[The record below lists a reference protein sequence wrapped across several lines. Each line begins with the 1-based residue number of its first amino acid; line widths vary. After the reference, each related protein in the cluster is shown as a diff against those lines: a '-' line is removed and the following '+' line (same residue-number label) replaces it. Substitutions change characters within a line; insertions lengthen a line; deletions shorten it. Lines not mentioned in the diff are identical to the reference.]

1 MRKYIV
7 APYSFH
13 FDLLKQFQ
21 QIDVF
26 NDVKLIDRQQLFDA
40 YFLKF
45 KDDAIKLI
53 MCKFNI
59 SYEFALTLLNFIPYI
74 KYDDK
79 NHAKFH
85 FLFQI
90 KQFLKE
96 NNLIIQ
102 DDTFLNFIKNK
113 DVEVYGYSKKDKT
126 LNEIFKSVNAN
137 TIYKDETIYHED
149 TLNIFETSED
159 EVRYLFISIYDLI
172 NHGIDINDIYVY
184 GCNDE
189 TYDLINRFN
198 KYYQIPFNGLK
209 TTSLIKFDFAKK
221 FFKHFENGYSIDEI
235 FLNLDQEFLNDENYN
250 QFKEKVFLL
259 VDEMLSKSQQLDIF
273 KHCLDVNIHDD
284 IYDKGVNILHS
295 LTSLKNKHIFILNF
309 TQNDIL
315 KLHSDSD
322 YLLDID
328 KEKINMMTSN
338 DLNEINKDV
347 LLHFLNSDNKFYYS
361 YSKKSFSNNN
371 YISFLKDDLKLKEN
385 HIEIIEYDYNKDS
398 SRFDLIKIKDLYAK
412 YKIVSPYKESMEQ
425 HLDIAYKT
433 YDNQFKPFHIYDDN
447 TYLKH
452 SYSSLNT
459 YINCPFSYYLQ
470 RVLKIDPFKDT
481 FNTKL
486 GNIFHKV
493 LELGL
498 KDFTLSFDECLN
510 LACKDYQLEVK
521 EQIFFEE
528 AIQNLKV
535 AFEASKNQLKQ
546 IKNPK
551 WYLEE
556 SLTVKMDKHTDF
568 YGKIDKIILVDD
580 TYLMLIDYKTGNDKF
595 EKNKVSSEESLQL
608 PTYAYLIKN
617 HPDFRRFKIGGL
629 YINNL
634 ITNDIK
640 HRIDDINNLTT
651 LKLKGV
657 SLKDLNYCLAIEPN
671 YLDKDVKYINSI
683 KPTKDSDFS
692 AYGFI
697 EENDIT
703 NYIDI
708 CKDIYD
714 KANKDIRSNKFF
726 IAPKKTSFKDA
737 GACEHCN
744 YADICFKKDNQFR
757 MVKKTE
763 EVEEDELE

>member
-13 FDLLKQFQ
+13 ANLIKQFQ
-21 QIDVF
+21 QEDVF

-45 KDDAIKLI
+45 KNNAVKSI
-53 MCKFNI
+53 MCRFNI
-59 SYEFALTLLNFIPYI
+59 SYEFALSLLNFIPYI
-74 KYDDK
+74 KHDDK
-79 NHAKFH
+79 NHSKLH

-96 NNLIIQ
+96 NDLIIQ

-137 TIYKDETIYHED
+137 YDYKDETIHHED

-159 EVRYLFISIYDLI
+159 EVRHLFISIYDLI
-172 NHGIDINDIYVY
+172 SQGVDINDIYVY

-198 KYYQIPFNGLK
+198 RYYQIPFNGIK
-209 TTSLIKFDFAKK
+209 KTSLIKFDFAKK
-221 FFKHFENGYSIDEI
+221 FFKQFENGYTIDDI
-235 FLNLDQEFLNDENYN
+235 FLILDQEFLNDEDYN
-250 QFKEKVFLL
+250 QFKEQAYSL
-259 VDEMLSKSQQLDIF
+259 VDETLSSSQQLDIF
-273 KHCLDVNIHDD
+273 KHCLDINSHVDN
-284 IYDKGVNILHS
+284 YDKGVNILHS
-295 LTSLKNKHIFILNF
+295 LTSLKNKHIFIINF

-315 KLHSDSD
+315 KLLSDSD

-347 LLHFLNSDNKFYYS
+347 LLNFLNSDNKFYYS
-361 YSKKSFSNNN
+361 YSKTCFSNRN
-371 YISFLKDDLKLKEN
+371 YVSFLKDDLKLKQN
-385 HIEIIEYDYNKDS
+385 YIEQIEYDYDKKS
-398 SRFDLIKIKDLYAK
+398 SQFDLIKIKDLYAK
-412 YKIVSPYKESMEQ
+412 YKIVSPYKESMERY
-425 HLDIAYKT
+425 LDVAYKT
-433 YDNQFKPFHIYDDN
+433 YDNQFKPFHIYDAD

-452 SYSSLNT
+452 SYSSLKT

-470 RVLKIDPFKDT
+470 KVLKIDPFEDT

-498 KDFTLSFDECLN
+498 KDFSLSFDECLN
-510 LACKDYQLEVK
+510 IASKDYQFEFKDEL
-521 EQIFFEE
+521 IFKE
-528 AIQNLKV
+528 AIKNLKV
-535 AFEASKNQLKQ
+535 ALEASKNQLKQ
-546 IKNPK
+546 IKNSK
-551 WYLEE
+551 WFLEE
-556 SLTVKMDKHTDF
+556 PITVKMDEHTDF
-568 YGKIDKIILVDD
+568 YGKIDKIISVDD
-580 TYLMLIDYKTGNDKF
+580 TYLMLVDYKTGNDKF
-595 EKNKVSSEESLQL
+595 EKNKVSSEESMQL

-617 HPDFRRFKIGGL
+617 HPDFKNFKIGGL

-634 ITNDIK
+634 IPNDTK
-640 HRIDDINNLTT
+640 HRVDDINNLTT

-657 SLKDLNYCLAIEPN
+657 SLKDLNYCLAVEPN
-671 YLDKDVKYINSI
+671 YLDKDVKYINTI

-697 EENDIT
+697 EENDIN

-708 CKDIYD
+708 CKDIYG
-714 KANKDIRSNKFF
+714 KANENIRNNKFF
-726 IAPKKTSFKDA
+726 IAPKKTSFNDVGGCKY
-737 GACEHCN
+737 CN

-757 MVKKTE
+757 MVKKVE